1 MTYLFEINDNFLDKF
16 DNQKYW
22 IHDSQFS
29 VMGQYCDYII
39 ECRTDGSFFYIKNR
53 FNGSTEVLPKDG
65 SYDWVTVQILSSR
78 RFIPPKRGFEAGIFY
93 APYVPLTIK

>member
-1 MTYLFEINDNFLDKF
+1 MSFLFEINDNFLDKF

-22 IHDSQFS
+22 IHDSQSPFG
-29 VMGQYCDYII
+29 MGKYCDSII

-53 FNGSTEVLPKDG
+53 RDGSTEVFPQDG

-78 RFIPPKRGFEAGIFY
+78 RFVAPKRGFEAGMFY
-93 APYVPLTIK
+93 AP